1 MCMSA
6 PDIPPPP
13 PPPATTPPPT
23 IGPAKGAKT
32 VAQMQPKKKARGAQ
46 AQLKRSARPTLG
58 GSNGGTGVYMSS

>member
-13 PPPATTPPPT
+13 PPPAPPP
-23 IGPAKGAKT
+23 PPPPVAAAPKT
-32 VAQMQPKKKARGAQ
+32 VRQTQPKKRRRGAQ

-58 GSNGGTGVYMSS
+58 GSTGGTGVYMSS

>member
-1 MCMSA
+1 MSA

-13 PPPATTPPPT
+13 PRSAPPPE
-23 IGPAKGAKT
+23 PPPVADKAKT
-32 VAQMQPKKKARGAQ
+32 VAQMQPKKKKVGAQ

>member
-1 MCMSA
+1 MSA

-13 PPPATTPPPT
+13 PRSVPPPE
-23 IGPAKGAKT
+23 PPPVADKAKT

-58 GSNGGTGVYMSS
+58 GSTGGTGVYMSS

>member
-13 PPPATTPPPT
+13 PEPAPIPPPPE
-23 IGPAKGAKT
+23 PAKDVKT
-32 VAQMQPKKKARGAQ
+32 VAQMKPKKKTRGAQ

-58 GSNGGTGVYMSS
+58 GSAGGTGVYMSS